1 LAESPSPLRDIHI
14 PVENL
19 ANLIYLIRA
28 ERDRP
33 EQVLAYAAMAQAQME
48 RLIISVQSLYD
59 SNLVN
64 KSPELL
70 NDTSGVRQTIEDP
83 KP

>member
-28 ERDRP
+28 EHDRP
-33 EQVLAYAAMAQAQME
+33 EQVLVYAAVAQAQME
-48 RLIISVQSLYD
+48 RLILSVHALYD
-59 SNLVN
+59 SNLMN
-64 KSPELL
+64 NLPETM
-70 NDTSGVRQTIEDP
+70 NDASDMRQTIEDP